1 MKVMKKIAAVLLAV
15 SLAVPFVGVQAEAAD
30 GTLMFSDPQ
39 TKVGE
44 QVSVDLVVQ
53 SGGATIGDVD
63 VTMKYDTT
71 ALEFVSG
78 NEVTSDGQGN
88 LTYSHKGTG
97 SETELRTTMEF
108 RALKQGEANITVS
121 GHTAYLY
128 SDEALSLSEG
138 SSVVTIDVGADGS
151 TSVEPST
158 STNTNT
164 TASATDVK
172 VNVNGEEYS
181 FSEDFTAVMIPE
193 GYSETK
199 MTYSGAERKFVANEN
214 GVKLGYLV
222 GAAGKGNFFLYN
234 EDNATFSPFV
244 EMGVSETTSIILLTD
259 VDAVSLP
266 ENYQKADLQVGDY
279 TFPAWQDMEHEG
291 YYAMYALNTTT
302 GKKGLYQYDTV
313 DGTYQRL
320 ILQDNTE
327 KETEKDDD
335 SFLGKVKNLI
345 YNHFMVFLI
354 ICAVIVLAVIIL
366 IIVISVKL
374 YHRNAELDD
383 LYDEYDI
390 LDDEE
395 EEEPTS
401 KKSKKQFA
409 GFRKN
414 DYDEDDDFLEDDY
427 DGTFEDDAD
436 FDDYDDDYDYD
447 EDDEFAADDY
457 DEFGDDFEVGY
468 DEDDLDDFEDEVPVS
483 KKTQKKSENKQKR
496 AEKKSDPYEIDF
508 IDL

>member
-44 QVSVDLVVQ
+44 KVSVDLVVQ

-128 SDEALSLSEG
+128 SDETLSLSEG

-181 FSEDFTAVMIPE
+181 FSEDFTVVMIPE

-222 GAAGKGNFFLYN
+222 DAAGKGNFFLYN

-259 VDAVSLP
+259 VDAISLP

-354 ICAVIVLAVIIL
+354 ICAVIVLAVMIL
-366 IIVISVKL
+366 ILVISVKL

-390 LDDEE
+390 LDD

-427 DGTFEDDAD
+427 DGTFDDDAD
-436 FDDYDDDYDYD
+436 FDDYEDDYDYD

-468 DEDDLDDFEDEVPVS
+468 DEDDLDDFEEEVAVP
-483 KKTQKKSENKQKR
+483 KKTPKKSENKQKR